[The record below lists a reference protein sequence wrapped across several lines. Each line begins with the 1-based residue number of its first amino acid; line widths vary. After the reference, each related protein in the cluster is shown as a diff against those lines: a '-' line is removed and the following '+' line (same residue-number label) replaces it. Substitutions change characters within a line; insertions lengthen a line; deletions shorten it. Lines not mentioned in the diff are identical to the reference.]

1 MNGKQLKNSI
11 LQWAIQGKL
20 VPPVC
25 RQAGKTLM
33 TNPVPRDKGKEC
45 WFTYVIECED
55 GSFYKGFT
63 DDLLRRYQQHCNG
76 TGADYTKTHKP
87 KQLYYWEMHYSK
99 EAALQREKYLKS
111 GVGREWFKKEVVD
124 KPENFEPASV
134 LLEKIRQ
141 EKERLIKEKKIKR
154 DKNASIIYRGEDNS
168 YYEKILATGEV
179 KCIDEEIPFE
189 IPKGWEWCRFSSLY
203 LSLTDGTHSTP
214 KYTLSGIPFISVKDM
229 SSGVIDF
236 SNTKYISKEEHQK
249 LSDRCHPQ
257 KGDLLLSKVGTTG
270 IPAMV
275 TTDRE
280 FSLFVSVA
288 LIKLIQ
294 CDINREF
301 LVFMIQSPLVQE
313 QAKENTRGVGN
324 KNWVLSAVS
333 KTLMVVP
340 PLEEQGRIRNKLN
353 LILPYVERYS
363 SSQDKLD
370 LLNANIVTDLKKSIL
385 QEAIQG
391 KLVPQIAEEGTAQEL
406 LEQIKTDKQKFV
418 KEGKL
423 KKSALATS
431 VIFRGDDN
439 KYYEQIGKKCL
450 DITEQ
455 IPFEIPN
462 SWTWAR
468 MGQVGDW
475 GAGSTPQRGNQDY
488 YGGNILWLKTGELNN
503 GIVYDTEEK
512 ITQRAFQDCSLRMN
526 KIGDVLIAMYGATI
540 GKLAIVGNELT
551 TNQACCGCTPYIV
564 YNWYLFYFLMASR
577 DTFIKKGEGGA
588 QPNISRVKLVEHLI
602 PLPPL
607 QEQKRIVE
615 KIKQLRVV
623 INVLTDVKRQKRINK
638 LQY

>member
-20 VPPVC
+20 VPQDP
-25 RQAGKTLM
+25 
-33 TNPVPRDKGKEC
+33 ND
-45 WFTYVIECED
+45 
-55 GSFYKGFT
+55 
-63 DDLLRRYQQHCNG
+63 
-76 TGADYTKTHKP
+76 
-87 KQLYYWEMHYSK
+87 
-99 EAALQREKYLKS
+99 
-111 GVGREWFKKEVVD
+111 
-124 KPENFEPASV
+124 EPASV
-134 LLEKIRQ
+134 LLDKIRQ
-141 EKERLIKEKKIKR
+141 EKECLIKEKKIKR

-214 KYTLSGIPFISVKDM
+214 KYTLTGIPFISVKDI
-229 SSGVIDF
+229 SSGIIDF

-270 IPAMV
+270 IPALV
-275 TTDRE
+275 TTDKE

-288 LIKLIQ
+288 LIKLTQ
-294 CDINREF
+294 NKFSNEF

-340 PLEEQGRIRNKLN
+340 PLEEQERIKNRLN
-353 LILPYVERYS
+353 LVLPYIERYS

-370 LLNANIVTDLKKSIL
+370 LLNINIVTYLKKSIL
-385 QEAIQG
+385 QEAIKG

-406 LEQIKTDKQKFV
+406 LEQIKTKKQKLV

-423 KKSALATS
+423 KKSALNDS
-431 VIFRGDDN
+431 LIFRGDDN

-455 IPFEIPN
+455 ILFEIPSNWEWCRVRNVSN
-462 SWTWAR
+462 SYIGLTYKPTDIDKKGTIVLRSCNIRNGKLVLDDIVRVSSSISEKLLIEENDIIICAR
-468 MGQVGDW
+468 N
-475 GAGSTPQRGNQDY
+475 GSKR
-488 YGGNILWLKTGELNN
+488 L
-503 GIVYDTEEK
+503 
-512 ITQRAFQDCSLRMN
+512 
-526 KIGDVLIAMYGATI
+526 I
-540 GKLAIVGNELT
+540 GKSALIRNLPEPMTFGAFMAICKTPIYEYMFAYLQSNLFFGQLRDVSNTTTINQLT
-551 TNQACCGCTPYIV
+551 QNKF
-564 YNWYLFYFLMASR
+564 NDF
-577 DTFIKKGEGGA
+577 
-588 QPNISRVKLVEHLI
+588 LI
-602 PLPPL
+602 PIPPVK
-607 QEQKRIVE
+607 EQKRIAF
-615 KIKQLRVV
+615 KISQLFQELR
-623 INVLTDVKRQKRINK
+623 
-638 LQY
+638 